1 MFGVCNGQIY
11 NATYLDKIRIRIS
24 SNIFEKCDESFE
36 LSWTK
41 HAKFKIVEIENLDQ
55 LYDINFF
62 VEYEDNS
69 PTNTKHQ
76 TEWCVN
82 VSAPIFPDQNIYKGE
97 VELILSTSSR
107 SADWYQADKCYCT
120 KVVNLKDCKRIWVE
134 YWYYKYDGN
143 VYDRKNPYKETKEVS
158 IEEFIDLMVSSRAEN
173 M

>member
-24 SNIFEKCDESFE
+24 SNFFEKCDESFE

-55 LYDINFF
+55 LYDIFFF
-62 VEYEDNS
+62 VEYEDDS
-69 PTNTKHQ
+69 PTNSEHQ
-76 TEWCVN
+76 TQWCVN
-82 VSAPIFPDQNIYKGE
+82 EGAPVNPVPDITKGE
-97 VELILSTSSR
+97 VVLTLPKMSKSD
-107 SADWYQADKCYCT
+107 DWYQGRGYTT
-120 KVVNLKDCKRIWVE
+120 KLVELKDCKRIWVE

-143 VYDRKNPYKETKEVS
+143 VYDRKNPYKEAKEVS
-158 IEEFIDLMVSSRAEN
+158 VEEFIDLMVSSRAEN

>member
-1 MFGVCNGQIY
+1 MIALYDGKNYFSDY
-11 NATYLDKIRIRIS
+11 DKDGLYILTH
-24 SNIFEKCDESFE
+24 FENKADESF
-36 LSWTK
+36 LIPWNNRYK
-41 HAKFKIVEIENLDQ
+41 YKIVEIDNLDQ

-62 VEYEDNS
+62 VEYEDDS

-82 VSAPIFPDQNIYKGE
+82 VSAPIFPDPNIYKGE
-97 VELILSTSSR
+97 VGLILSTSSR
-107 SADWYQADKCYCT
+107 SDDWYQADKCYCT

-143 VYDRKNPYKETKEVS
+143 VYDRKNPYKEAKEVS

>member
-1 MFGVCNGQIY
+1 MIAKYNENNYHAYKKNGKIGI
-11 NATYLDKIRIRIS
+11 ATH
-24 SNIFEKCDESFE
+24 FQEKCLDGFQESWDR
-36 LSWTK
+36 L
-41 HAKFKIVEIENLDQ
+41 AMYMIVEIEDLDQ

-62 VEYEDNS
+62 VEYEDDS

-76 TEWCVN
+76 MQWCVN
-82 VSAPIFPDQNIYKGE
+82 ESVPIFPDPNIDKGE
-97 VELILSTSSR
+97 VGLVLSTSSR
-107 SADWYQADKCYCT
+107 SDDWYQADKYYCT

-143 VYDRKNPYKETKEVS
+143 VYDRKNPYKEAKEVS

>member
-1 MFGVCNGQIY
+1 MFGVCNNQIY
-11 NATYLDKIRIRIS
+11 NATYLDKIKIRIS
-24 SNIFEKCDESFE
+24 SDFFEKCDESFE

-62 VEYEDNS
+62 VEYEDDS

-76 TEWCVN
+76 IQWCVN
-82 VSAPIFPDQNIYKGE
+82 ESVPIFPDPNIDKGE
-97 VELILSTSSR
+97 VGLVLSTSSR
-107 SADWYQADKCYCT
+107 SDDWYQADKYYCT

-143 VYDRKNPYKETKEVS
+143 VYDKKNPYKEAKEVS
-158 IEEFIDLMVSSRAEN
+158 VEEFIDLMVSSRAEN